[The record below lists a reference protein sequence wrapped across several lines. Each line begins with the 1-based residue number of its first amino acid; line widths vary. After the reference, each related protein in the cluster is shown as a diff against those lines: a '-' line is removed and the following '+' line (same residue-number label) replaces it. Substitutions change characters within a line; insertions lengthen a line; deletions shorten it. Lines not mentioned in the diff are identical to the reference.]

1 MYSKLLI
8 TVLAFMLIQT
18 QVFAEEITADQLT
31 TTDTETSPKKE
42 TAGEKIL
49 DQTKKIF
56 SETSE
61 TVKKSLEENKKLRE
75 SFNYFAL
82 LSYSPMDLVIPGK
95 IGASIGYN
103 SSPDYTWEFEYLH
116 GSVAVPFL
124 IKDLGK
130 MSDDRISLIRR
141 SYLGTETF
149 NLSYGVSYFDF
160 SVHLGDKFLNQLTG
174 GSYPS
179 LDIIT
184 IKSLGFNIGAGNRW
198 NFKNRFIL
206 SIDWISWSQPLIMV
220 QRNIPYLDYATNQSD
235 KDDVDNASKL
245 IAYLPRITLLKLQIG
260 YLF

>member
-1 MYSKLLI
+1 MYTKLLI
-8 TVLAFMLIQT
+8 SALVILLIQT
-18 QVFAEEITADQLT
+18 QVFAEEVSTNPLT
-31 TTDTETSPKKE
+31 TTDTQTSPKNE

-75 SFNYFAL
+75 TFDYFSL
-82 LSYSPMDLVIPGK
+82 LSYSQMDLIIPGK

-103 SSPDYTWEFEYLH
+103 SNPDSTWEFEYLH

-130 MSDDRISLIRR
+130 MSEDRISLIRR

-149 NLSYGVSYFDF
+149 NMSYGISYFDF
-160 SVHLGDKFLNQLTG
+160 AVHLGDKFLSQLTG

-179 LDIIT
+179 LDLLT
-184 IKSLGFNIGAGNRW
+184 IKSLGFNVGIGNRW

-206 SIDWISWSQPLIMV
+206 SIDWISWSQPLIMT
-220 QRNIPYLDYATNQSD
+220 QRDIPYLDYATNQSD
-235 KDDVDNASKL
+235 KDDVDSATKL
-245 IAYLPRITLLKLQIG
+245 IAYLPRLTLLKLQIG